1 LDRVRFALPALSV
14 ALVAA
19 SLAAEGL
26 PVKSDLVRARCGA
39 CHQVDSEQ
47 RMSRISFVRKTPEGW
62 EETIQR
68 MMRLHGLDLTPA
80 DGRKIEQYLSDSHGL
95 TASELEQVSYSLSN
109 EDVEERIPNEAVKS
123 ACTTCHSYA
132 KIAGQRR
139 TRQEWLNLKDFLL
152 AMFPTLVYQHR
163 FEDWP
168 ALCDKALPWLA
179 EEFPLET
186 SEWKR
191 ERGQRPPAEGRW
203 LVRGHQLGK
212 GDYVGAITFRGA
224 ADGGFE
230 TEAIRL
236 FADGGSASMNGRG
249 QWLGASAWRG
259 SSHGSDID
267 RAREVFQLS
276 ADGKTQNGRLFPF
289 QHPEQGANEVRYQVD
304 GSVQIS
310 GVMPSVLRRG
320 ASAVALH
327 IYGANLNPSLAA
339 RDVKL
344 GSGIIVDK
352 VTQTVTQTVPD
363 HLDILVHV
371 APGAEIGRRDIQVG
385 VAHVAAALTV
395 YDQVDYIR
403 ALPEKSLARLG
414 GVRAVPRFIQFE
426 AHAFSNGPDGIPG
439 NSDDLDLGFV
449 KASWTLAESFNAPN
463 DEDVKYVGSIDQN
476 GLFTPGQEGPNPQRQ
491 RSTNNAGDVWVNAS
505 YTPEG
510 SSAPLKTRAYLLVSV
525 PQYRELIS
533 Q

>member
-1 LDRVRFALPALSV
+1 MDAVQLSLRALAV
-14 ALVAA
+14 TLVAN

-26 PVKSDLVRARCGA
+26 PVKSELVRARCGA

-47 RMSRISFVRKTPEGW
+47 RMSRISYVRKTPEGW

-95 TASELEQVSYSLSN
+95 TATELEKVAYSLSN
-109 EDVEERIPNEAVKS
+109 EDVEEKIPNEAVKS
-123 ACTTCHSYA
+123 ACATCHSYA

-168 ALCDKALPWLA
+168 SLCDKALPWLA
-179 EEFPLET
+179 DEFPLET
-186 SEWKR
+186 PEWKR
-191 ERGQRPPAEGRW
+191 ESGQRPPPEGRW

-212 GDYVGAITFRGA
+212 GDYVGAVTFRTA

-230 TEAIRL
+230 TEAVRL
-236 FADGGSASMNGRG
+236 FADGSSTSMNGSG
-249 QWLGASAWRG
+249 HWLGASAWRG
-259 SSHGSDID
+259 SGHGSDIE

-276 ADGKTQNGRLFPF
+276 ADGKTQNGRWFPF
-289 QHPEQGANEVRYQVD
+289 QHPEQGAKEVRYRAD
-304 GSVQIS
+304 ESVQIS
-310 GVMPSVLRRG
+310 GVMPSALRRG
-320 ASAVALH
+320 ASALVLR
-327 IYGANLNPSLAA
+327 IYGANLNATDLN
-339 RDVKL
+339 L
-344 GSGIIVDK
+344 GGGITIDK
-352 VTQTVTQTVPD
+352 VTESVPD
-363 HLDILVHV
+363 HVSIQIHV
-371 APGAEIGRRDIQVG
+371 APDAEIGKRNIQVG
-385 VAHVAAALTV
+385 AAEMAGALTV
-395 YDQVDYIR
+395 YDKVDYIR
-403 ALPEKSLARLG
+403 ALPEKSMARLG

-426 AHAFSNGPDGIPG
+426 AHAFSDGPDGIPG
-439 NSDDLDLGFV
+439 NADDLDLGLV

-463 DEDVKYVGSIDQN
+463 DEDVKYVGTIDQN

-525 PQYRELIS
+525 PAYRELIS

>member
-1 LDRVRFALPALSV
+1 LDAVRFSLAALGVILLANG
-14 ALVAA
+14 
-19 SLAAEGL
+19 LAAEGL
-26 PVKSDLVRARCGA
+26 PVKSELVRARCGA

-47 RMSRISFVRKTPEGW
+47 RMSRISYVRKTPEGW

-68 MMRLHGLDLTPA
+68 MMRLHGLDLTAA

-95 TASELEQVSYSLSN
+95 TASELEKVAYSLAS
-109 EDVEERIPNEAVKS
+109 EDVEEQVPNGAVKN

-152 AMFPTLVYQHR
+152 AMFPSLVYQHR

-179 EEFPLET
+179 DEFPLET
-186 SEWKR
+186 PEWKR
-191 ERGQRPPAEGRW
+191 ESGQSPPPEGRW

-212 GDYVGAITFRGA
+212 GDYVGAITYRLA

-230 TEAIRL
+230 TEAVRQ
-236 FADGGSASMNGRG
+236 FADGSSVSMNGRG

-259 SSHGSDID
+259 SGHGSEID

-276 ADGKTQNGRLFPF
+276 ADGKTQNGRWFPF
-289 QHPEQGANEVRYQVD
+289 QHPEQGAKEVRYRVD
-304 GSVQIS
+304 GSPRIA
-310 GVMPSVLRRG
+310 GIMPGALRRG
-320 ASAVALH
+320 ASAVLR
-327 IYGANLNPSLAA
+327 IYGSNFNPSLEP
-339 RDVKL
+339 RDLNL
-344 GSGIIVDK
+344 GDGITIDK
-352 VTQTVTQTVPD
+352 VSERASD
-363 HLDILVHV
+363 HVNIQVHV
-371 APGAEIGRRDIQVG
+371 AADAKIGKCDITVG
-385 VAHVAAALTV
+385 VAHMDSALTI
-395 YDQVDYIR
+395 YDKVDYIR
-403 ALPEKSLARLG
+403 ALPEKALARLG
-414 GVRAVPRFIQFE
+414 GVRAVPRLIQFE

-439 NSDDLDLGFV
+439 NADDLDLGLV
-449 KASWTLAESFNAPN
+449 KASWTLEESFTTPN
-463 DEDVKYVGSIDQN
+463 DEDKKYVGSIGQD
-476 GLFTPGQEGPNPQRQ
+476 GLFTPAQEGPNPQRQ

-510 SSAPLKTRAYLLVSV
+510 STAPLKTRAYLLVSV
-525 PQYRELIS
+525 PAYRELIS